1 MWVLLEESRSE
12 STHQL
17 GYICCC
23 YCYNFVT
30 MQANIQTKHA
40 QQMEGH
46 STLRNKCI
54 CCFQVVH
61 ILARR
66 TAPPSSRA
74 PRHRVPVRQGFI
86 PFLHQPFD
94 INNILR
100 GLDNPSR
107 PRPCCTLACRCGRGP
122 TQGTCKRELT
132 AEGLLPSIR
141 MRVRILF
148 VAYDDTSQKSG
159 RKQAHF

>member
-1 MWVLLEESRSE
+1 MGL
-12 STHQL
+12 
-17 GYICCC
+17 ICCG

-74 PRHRVPVRQGFI
+74 PRNGVLVRQGFI

-100 GLDNPSR
+100 GLDR
-107 PRPCCTLACRCGRGP
+107 ICCNRHIEGSTGDHEAARGP
-122 TQGTCKRELT
+122 QSPATKPCTYRLLLLLLHFVTIQATIQTKHPPPFLLQGNDC
-132 AEGLLPSIR
+132 G
-141 MRVRILF
+141 
-148 VAYDDTSQKSG
+148 
-159 RKQAHF
+159 

>member
-1 MWVLLEESRSE
+1 VSQHTNWDSFVVVIATILLRCRQTSKPNMHSRWKDTQPYETNVSVV
-12 STHQL
+12 
-17 GYICCC
+17 
-23 YCYNFVT
+23 FR
-30 MQANIQTKHA
+30 
-40 QQMEGH
+40 
-46 STLRNKCI
+46 LRI
-54 CCFQVVH
+54 SWPDG
-61 ILARR
+61 

-74 PRHRVPVRQGFI
+74 PRNGVLVRQGFI

-94 INNILR
+94 INNMLR

-148 VAYDDTSQKSG
+148 VAYDDKSQNSG

>member
-17 GYICCC
+17 GFICCC

-74 PRHRVPVRQGFI
+74 PRNGVLVRQGFI

-94 INNILR
+94 INNMLR

-148 VAYDDTSQKSG
+148 VAYDDKSQNSG